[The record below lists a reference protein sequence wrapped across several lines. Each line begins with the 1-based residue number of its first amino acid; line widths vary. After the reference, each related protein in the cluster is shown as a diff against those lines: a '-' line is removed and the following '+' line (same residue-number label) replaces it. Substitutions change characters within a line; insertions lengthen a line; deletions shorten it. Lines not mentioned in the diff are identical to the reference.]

1 MHSTEHKWASL
12 SSMQLVAKLSMTFSA
27 VMQLLTCLGSLAAT
41 VTFDY
46 KKLCYIATKQEN
58 CMKKE
63 YHLNKLS

>member
-46 KKLCYIATKQEN
+46 KKLCYIEEN
-58 CMKKE
+58 CMKKG